1 MARKIAPHKIK
12 IPLYRTT
19 VFVFFSAEHYESHSR
34 EKDEGNSYGVC
45 IDRSYGADI
54 VFYEKRPDT
63 IAHEAVHAAWACLDV
78 TGIDV
83 DRENHESLAY
93 VVGYIVAE
101 IYKGYERYEQKT
113 KAVEEQTGTG
123 ASTVGAAGTPA

>member
-19 VFVFFSAEHYESHSR
+19 VFVFFSAEHYESHSG
-34 EKDEGNSYGVC
+34 EKDEGKSYGVC

-54 VFYEKRPDT
+54 IFYEKRPDT

-93 VVGYIVAE
+93 ITGFIVAE
-101 IYKGYERYEQKT
+101 IYKGYERYEQKAAQA
-113 KAVEEQTGTG
+113 KEQAENGT
-123 ASTVGAAGTPA
+123 AG